1 LVADFNGDGFN
12 DVVIGNFINP
22 PTEEGYLVLYEYPKW
37 TKRYVAR
44 ANLEAGGAVIDI
56 NGDGRLDIVAG
67 QPFYGHELYW
77 FENSSEPEELWTRH
91 IIDNNFQK
99 YHDQAVGDLDNDGE
113 DEILVPSQL
122 AKVLVYYD
130 VPSDPAVSPW
140 PKECRHLICENI
152 SVEGLAIVDL
162 DGDGKNEVVAGPNI
176 FKPPKTPGGKWSREI
191 FRELHARTYG
201 GLVFSETRV
210 QAADLNGD
218 GVIDLVMSE
227 AESDNGRVV
236 WFEGPDWKMHVV
248 SDGLFHPHSL
258 AVADFNGDGK
268 MDIFTGE
275 MGLGRHRNPRLII
288 YLNNGDGTFTEHV
301 VSKGTPTHE
310 AKAADIGNTGKLSI
324 VGKPY
329 MPLKQVDLWENIT
342 Q

>member
-1 LVADFNGDGFN
+1 LVSDFNGDGFN

-77 FENSSEPEELWTRH
+77 FENSLEPEELWTRH
-91 IIDNNFQK
+91 VIDNSFQK

-130 VPSDPAVSPW
+130 VPSDPTVSPW

-162 DGDGKNEVVAGPNI
+162 DGDGKTRLLQDQT
-176 FKPPKTPGGKWSREI
+176 FSSLQKPRAENGRGKFLENYM
-191 FRELHARTYG
+191 RELT
-201 GLVFSETRV
+201 
-210 QAADLNGD
+210 
-218 GVIDLVMSE
+218 
-227 AESDNGRVV
+227 
-236 WFEGPDWKMHVV
+236 EGSCFLK
-248 SDGLFHPHSL
+248 
-258 AVADFNGDGK
+258 
-268 MDIFTGE
+268 
-275 MGLGRHRNPRLII
+275 LG
-288 YLNNGDGTFTEHV
+288 F
-301 VSKGTPTHE
+301 
-310 AKAADIGNTGKLSI
+310 
-324 VGKPY
+324 
-329 MPLKQVDLWENIT
+329 KQQI
-342 Q
+342 